1 MDLDLSKKTLVIVES
16 PTKAATI
23 KKYLPK
29 NFTVVASKGH
39 VRDLPT
45 DRMGIDVEDNFKPEY
60 VISPTKGALISDIK
74 KKMEGCENLLLATD
88 EDREGESIAWHLLEV
103 LKPKMGYK
111 RMVFHE
117 ITKKAITKALEEG
130 RDLDEKLVEAQ
141 EDRRLIDR
149 LYGYEVSPVLWKR
162 LSNKKLSAG
171 RVQSVGLRLVVEKEM
186 GRLKFKS
193 ATYCDI
199 EATLANEKGDTLVAK
214 LESVDGK
221 RIANGKDFDPET
233 GNFKNNS
240 VLLDKAKAEA
250 LCKEAKDLPFVVDSV
265 LQRPSVANPYP
276 PFTTSTLQQAANARL
291 HFSSKETMR
300 VAQSLFEHGFI
311 TYMRTDS
318 THLSKEC
325 LDASREAIIQEYGK
339 EYLNPTV
346 REFATKS
353 KNAQE
358 AHEAIRPSGDY
369 IRTPQQ
375 TGLSGKELALYRL
388 IYQRTLATQMAPAQK
403 STKTVKLSNG
413 NNIYSA
419 SGTTIIFPGFLKVYG
434 QDANDS
440 DEDEKS
446 LPVVVAGEELKQEE
460 VEVKEH
466 VTNPPQR
473 FTEASLVKKL
483 EELGVGRPS
492 TYATIISTLLERNYV
507 IEQKNTLIPTFI
519 GFATYNFLNVAFS
532 PLIDYGYT
540 SQMEDQLD
548 EIAEGKMDAKQYL
561 KEFYYGKNGLETYV
575 KAASKG
581 REDVKTLEIPTL
593 SGSVDLDGQKVN
605 YLIKVGPFGAYI
617 ATDLNGENGKA
628 LLVNIPQSYLPGT
641 ITDEDIKTLIS
652 QSVAPK
658 EEATPGTILLK
669 EGKWGKYWEKDGKIV
684 NVPKTRGKNAEDY
697 TDEQIE
703 YLFSLPRTI
712 ATTEEGKDI
721 TLNLGP
727 YGPYLACDGTNF
739 KLIGSVFDCDA
750 AKALEVVSKGKK
762 KGNEVLREFNDYKG
776 EKLCGIDGKYGPYLK
791 WGERNCAIGK
801 DQDVMTMTQQEA
813 EAIAE
818 KNADKP
824 IRKRR
829 TAKKS

>member
-16 PTKAATI
+16 PTKATTI

-39 VRDLPT
+39 VRDLPQ
-45 DRMGIDVEDNFKPEY
+45 DRIGIDVEDNFKPEY

-186 GRLKFKS
+186 TRLKFKN

-199 EATLANEKGDTLVAK
+199 EATLANENGDTLVAK

-221 RIANGKDFDPET
+221 RISNGKDFDPET
-233 GNFKNNS
+233 GLFKNNS
-240 VLLDKAKAEA
+240 VLLDKEKAEA
-250 LCKEAKDLPFVVDSV
+250 LCNEAKTLPFVVDSV

-300 VAQSLFEHGFI
+300 VAQSLFENGFI

-325 LDASREAIIQEYGK
+325 LDASREAICQEYGK
-339 EYLNPTV
+339 EYLNPTE
-346 REFATKS
+346 RHFATKS

-375 TGLSGKELALYRL
+375 TGLTGKELALYRL

-403 STKTVKLSNG
+403 STKTVKIANG
-413 NNIYSA
+413 DNIYTA

-434 QDANDS
+434 QDANDG
-440 DEDEKS
+440 DEDEKN
-446 LPVVVAGEELKQEE
+446 LPVVVAGETLKSED

-492 TYATIISTLLERNYV
+492 TYATIISTLLERGYV
-507 IEQKNTLIPTFI
+507 TEQKNTLIPTFI

-540 SQMEDQLD
+540 SKMEDQLD
-548 EIAEGKMDAKQYL
+548 EIAEGKMDAKEYL
-561 KEFYYGKNGLETYV
+561 KEFYYGKNGLENYV
-575 KAASKG
+575 KEASKG
-581 REDVKTLEIPTL
+581 REEVKTLEIPTL
-593 SGSVDLDGQKVN
+593 SGEVDLDGQKVN
-605 YLIKVGPFGAYI
+605 YSIKVGPFGAYI
-617 ATDLNGENGKA
+617 LTDLKGDNGKA
-628 LLVNIPQSYLPGT
+628 LLINIPQSYLPGT
-641 ITDEDIKTLIS
+641 ITDEDVLSLIE

-658 EEATPGTILLK
+658 EEVAPGTIILR
-669 EGKWGKYWEKDGKIV
+669 EGKWGKYWEKDGKTV
-684 NVPKTRGKNAEDY
+684 NVPKTRGKSAEDY
-697 TDEQIE
+697 TNEQIE

-712 ATTEEGKDI
+712 AKNEEGKDI
-721 TLNLGP
+721 TLSLGP
-727 YGPYLACDGTNF
+727 YGPYLTCDGTNY
-739 KLIGSVFDCDA
+739 KLTGSIFDCDA
-750 AKALEVVSKGKK
+750 EKALEVVSKGKK

-776 EKLCGIDGKYGPYLK
+776 EKLEGIDGKYGPYLK

-801 DQDVMTMTQQEA
+801 DQDVLTMSQEEA

-829 TAKKS
+829 IAKKS